1 MVSAWVLEGCPVL
14 RVTES
19 LQIGS
24 RGLLAAQ
31 LHLCVS
37 YRKGPRK
44 GPAGNSGQQLPFHPH
59 LKGWLRVHL
68 CLTRA
73 NLCVWSTSTLAFLY
87 K

>member
-31 LHLCVS
+31 LHLCVN

-44 GPAGNSGQQLPFHPH
+44 GPAGNSGQQLPFRPSPQRVAQSTP
-59 LKGWLRVHL
+59 LPDKG
-68 CLTRA
+68 
-73 NLCVWSTSTLAFLY
+73 
-87 K
+87 